1 MGILVHEGR
10 ERHGGCETREDP
22 NAAAAGRAQSAAQIV
37 DRFDGD
43 APGEN
48 GGLERRR
55 LGAGIT

>member
-1 MGILVHEGR
+1 VHEGR